1 MPSEFPVD
9 TDSVRDDLAQ
19 RRRFLTR
26 LAGVVAGST
35 LLSALPWMAPLRAQ
49 PVGRSPSDRVRVA
62 VIGTGSRG
70 TLLLNHLLRTP
81 GVEVVAL
88 CDDYPPHL
96 QAAMGVAGDKPAAF
110 TDHRRLLD
118 MNGLD
123 GVLIATPLHEH
134 APICLDAFAADKHVF
149 CEKSLAL
156 TVEECKAVSRAASTS
171 RRVFQIGHQR
181 LFSAS
186 FLHAH
191 DMVASGQIGNITQIR
206 ASWHRN
212 NDWRRP
218 VPRPELERKLNWRLY
233 RASSAGLMAEL
244 ASHHLQVANWF
255 LDAAPLS
262 CVGYGSINHWKD
274 GREVHDNVNVLFRY
288 RDGVTLVYDSLTSNR
303 HHGLEIQIMGPKGTI
318 EGESGKVYLEQPPPA
333 PGIVRLIDQLEKKSA
348 VETIP
353 IGGPT
358 WKPDSK
364 QTAAGQDLRRD
375 LGGDDGTA
383 ISMAAFANAI
393 RLDQKIPQMI
403 DHAYRSA
410 VAVLMAQAA
419 MDQGREIAWPGDYQ

>member
-1 MPSEFPVD
+1 MKNEYPAD
-9 TDSVRDDLAQ
+9 TDNAGDDLAE
-19 RRRFLTR
+19 RRRFLAR

-35 LLSALPWMAPLRAQ
+35 LLSSLPWMTPLRAQ
-49 PVGRSPSDRVRVA
+49 PVGHAPSDRVRVA

-70 TLLLNHLLRTP
+70 TLLLKHLLRTP
-81 GVEVVAL
+81 GVEIAAL

-96 QAAMGVAGDKPAAF
+96 QAAMGLAGDRPKAF
-110 TDHRRLLD
+110 TDYRKLLE
-118 MNGLD
+118 MKGLD

-134 APICLDAFAADKHVF
+134 APMCLDAFAADKHVF

-156 TVEECKAVSRAASTS
+156 TVEECKAVSRAATASP
-171 RRVFQIGHQR
+171 RVFQIGHQR

-191 DMVASGQIGNITQIR
+191 DMVASGQIGTITQIR

-233 RASSAGLMAEL
+233 RASSAGLLAEL

-274 GREVHDNVNVLFRY
+274 AREVHDNVNVLFRY

-318 EGESGKVYLEQPPPA
+318 EGESGKVYSEQPPPA
-333 PGIVRLIDQLEKKSA
+333 PGIARLIDQIGKSTM
-348 VETIP
+348 ETIP

-358 WKPDSK
+358 WKPDTKVASP
-364 QTAAGQDLRRD
+364 GQDLRRD

-383 ISMAAFANAI
+383 ISMAAFVNAI
-393 RLDQKIPQMI
+393 RLNQKSPQMI

-410 VAVLMAQAA
+410 IAVLMGQAA
-419 MDQGREIAWPGDYQ
+419 MDQGGEILWPGDYQ